1 MIVAQTGFI
10 VFTEFL
16 LAVVIV
22 WGWLGYYYSVKS
34 NLNNINNVQYEI
46 FTLSLVSSFA
56 FIFLLIILF
65 LEKTKEVNIIVHFLV
80 IIVSLVLLILSSII
94 LNKIKFNSS
103 NMTMEDKYVFGCS
116 IITIIFGV
124 FLLVSGL
131 YGIICEIIAAKSMK
145 KQSIS
150 DLTKNEIKDY
160 INTMMSNFEN
170 QNIHEDVTIF
180 PMKSKCAEMIPENIQ
195 GINDIKI
202 MRNTPENSRL
212 FKKLS
217 SRVS

>member
-1 MIVAQTGFI
+1 MPSIHHFNFSLT
-10 VFTEFL
+10 VF
-16 LAVVIV
+16 
-22 WGWLGYYYSVKS
+22 
-34 NLNNINNVQYEI
+34 
-46 FTLSLVSSFA
+46 
-56 FIFLLIILF
+56 
-65 LEKTKEVNIIVHFLV
+65 
-80 IIVSLVLLILSSII
+80 LILLRAQS
-94 LNKIKFNSS
+94 LWDDQKPKKHGF
-103 NMTMEDKYVFGCS
+103 
-116 IITIIFGV
+116 